1 AYIVS
6 VIDHPYL
13 ATRLPL
19 WLTLSSY
26 ASTTPV
32 VLAVRDAS
40 TGEGIGLT
48 CVRSAVRFLG
58 YRSHDHWRP
67 HTCVRPAYHVGSA
80 TSAGQLSEGAMMWR
94 PGHYVSYQLRFRCH
108 ETARVMAT
116 GASTARTGRKAGR
129 PASSRG
135 SYGERS
141 RGSTKDRT
149 GTDELACLL
158 CPDTT
163 AAAEVDNTARA
174 TSEAQAV
181 VAVGFARTRRGSRRT
196 LPVYRTPAWPW
207 LLRHASLLLH
217 NRRLSKPP
225 PPPP

>member
-1 AYIVS
+1 MLREVQ
-6 VIDHPYL
+6 
-13 ATRLPL
+13 
-19 WLTLSSY
+19 
-26 ASTTPV
+26 
-32 VLAVRDAS
+32 
-40 TGEGIGLT
+40 GILHGSIPSLYSE
-48 CVRSAVRFLG
+48 C
-58 YRSHDHWRP
+58 YRSSVPGNPVALVAYLVVIRFHHSRRP
-67 HTCVRPAYHVGSA
+67 CV
-80 TSAGQLSEGAMMWR
+80 
-94 PGHYVSYQLRFRCH
+94 RFRCH